1 MGQLPYI
8 EKLQSIIKTYPYST
22 YYYQLNLFYISGEL
36 NKRYFVHQLRKVINE
51 GSNPGL
57 KYPFEDLPLNSELI
71 KLPSYSNFIFNN
83 RKYLVESRTLYQ
95 KLVGLLKNSCLL
107 LEAHFKIDDVLWKV
121 GELELFLAE
130 YRGRLFPKY
139 CQIDK
144 TSEEKKEDQLDELD
158 ELDYLKAVG
167 EAFYYLELS
176 SKVAS
181 IVEDLQINYCELG
194 NKPLEPNAKVD
205 QDIIS

>member
-8 EKLQSIIKTYPYST
+8 EKLQSIIETYPHST
-22 YYYQLNLFYISGEL
+22 YYYQLNLFYILGEL

-51 GSNPGL
+51 GSNPGI

-83 RKYLVESRTLYQ
+83 RKYLMESKKWYR

-107 LEAHFKIDDVLWKV
+107 LEASFKIDEVLWKV
-121 GELELFLAE
+121 GELGLFLAE
-130 YRGRLFPKY
+130 YRGRLLPKY

-144 TSEEKKEDQLDELD
+144 TSEEKEED
-158 ELDYLKAVG
+158 ELDYLNTVG